1 MQPTTRAAPAAPQ
14 RRSFHMGLARVLNR
28 FSRILLVPRCLAC
41 GEVGHD
47 GLDLCVTCHAQLPWN
62 LLACRQCGIA
72 MPDAR
77 LSRCGAC
84 QIDPPPFSH
93 AFCPLHYRFPID
105 RLLPRFKFHGDLAAG
120 ALLATLMQWPVDPA
134 DLPDALVPVPLHRSR
149 LRTRGYDQA
158 LELARAL
165 GHGLGLPLNA
175 HALQRSRA
183 TQAQT
188 ELGAVERKHNVSG
201 AFELRPG
208 ARLPTHV
215 ALVDDVM
222 TTGATLAECARVLL
236 TGGVQRVDAWTI
248 ARA

>member
-1 MQPTTRAAPAAPQ
+1 MTDPTTQAAPASRPRQAF
-14 RRSFHMGLARVLNR
+14 RLALHR
-28 FSRILLVPRCLAC
+28 FSRILLAPRCLAC
-41 GEVGHD
+41 GEAGHD
-47 GLDLCVTCHAQLPWN
+47 GLDLCRTCHAQLPWN
-62 LLACRQCGIA
+62 PLACRQCGIA

-77 LSRCGAC
+77 WPRCGAC
-84 QIDPPPFSH
+84 LLDPPPFTH
-93 AFCPLHYRFPID
+93 AFCPLHYQFPID

-120 ALLATLMQWPVDPA
+120 ALLATLMQWPIDPD
-134 DLPDALVPVPLHRSR
+134 DLPGALVPVPLHRSR

-165 GHGLGLPLNA
+165 GRGLRLPLCA
-175 HALQRSRA
+175 DALLRRRA

-188 ELGAVERKHNVSG
+188 ELGAIERKHNVRD
-201 AFELRPG
+201 AFFLRPA
-208 ARLPTHV
+208 ARLPAHL

-236 TGGVQRVDAWTI
+236 AGGVQRVDAWTI